1 MNYVRR
7 INKLV
12 HINNSEVELL
22 APVGSMESLHAA
34 VENGANA
41 VYLGGKMFN
50 ARQYASNFDMDELEE
65 AVKYAHLREVKVYI
79 TVNILLRNDELEKAL
94 DYIRHLYN
102 IDVDGLIVQDL
113 GLVYLIKSLF
123 PNFPLHGSTQM
134 TVNNLEGILFLE
146 EIGFERVVLAR
157 ELSIEQ
163 IKYIKDRCSVELEG
177 FIHGA
182 LCVCYSGQ
190 CLMSSIIGGRSGNR
204 GTCAQPCRMP
214 YSIVNLKDEKIV
226 NDQFNKVYLMSPKD
240 LCTIDSIEDVVNS
253 GLKSLKVEGRMKRP
267 EYVALVINKY
277 RKAIDKGSSNIT
289 KEDKKELFQIFNRGF
304 TKGYILGDFGKD
316 FISLDRPDNR
326 GVYIG
331 KVVNIENNNIKI
343 RLEDDVD
350 VGDGLELKTVDRD
363 YVGIIVNTTE
373 KKGNILVL
381 DNIKKIKM
389 NSPVYK
395 SSSIA
400 LLNRASESFAG
411 EKRIKYPINM
421 NVKIIIEKPATL
433 TISDGI
439 NMVNTESEVKVEKGK
454 RIFLTKERIIEQLDK
469 LGDEPYYIDNIDINL
484 EEGSFLSISDIN
496 GLRRMGIE
504 KLNELRANINNR
516 NPINEKELYERKS
529 EFFNYKVSEKY
540 IKEKKLSIKVSNLA
554 QFKSINLKKL
564 DRIYL
569 GFDEDIFNCI
579 REVKNADKEV
589 YFYTDKIY
597 SDVDLHLLG
606 DKLEAFSGYLDG
618 ISVSNIGTLHFIK
631 NNFNLKIHGDI
642 GLNVFNSYTA
652 KLLHNYGV
660 DSVTLSPELTLN
672 QIENV
677 NSRLNIPF
685 EAIGYGYLPLMVMK
699 YCPMSLIK
707 GCQDANNCGN
717 CKFSEGYGI
726 KDRKGIIFP
735 FKREGYATTVYNSV
749 PLVMIEDMNSL
760 FEIGVEMVRVD
771 FTHEDKDILAIQEAY
786 YDRLHGNLDK
796 CDVAQMLEQF
806 KQDKGF
812 TKGHYFRGV
821 L

>member
-1 MNYVRR
+1 MNN
-7 INKLV
+7 NK
-12 HINNSEVELL
+12 VELL
-22 APVGSMESLHAA
+22 APVGSMESLYAA

-50 ARQYASNFDMDELEE
+50 ARQYASNFDMNELQE
-65 AVKYAHLREVKVYI
+65 AVKYAHLRGVKVYI
-79 TVNILLRNDELEKAL
+79 TVNILLRNDELREAL

-113 GLVYLIKSLF
+113 GLSYLIKLLF

-134 TVNNLEGILFLE
+134 TINNLEGTLFLE
-146 EIGFERVVLAR
+146 EIGFKRVVLAR
-157 ELSIEQ
+157 ELSTEQ
-163 IKYIKDRCSVELEG
+163 IKYIKDRCSAELEG
-177 FIHGA
+177 FVHGA

-214 YSIVNLKDEKIV
+214 YSIVSLKNENIV
-226 NDQFNKVYLMSPKD
+226 NDKFDKVYLMSPKD

-267 EYVALVINKY
+267 EYVALVISKY
-277 RKAIDKGSSNIT
+277 RKALDKGSSNIT

-304 TKGYILGDFGKD
+304 TKGYILGDFGRD

-331 KVVNIENNNIKI
+331 KIVDIDSKSIKI
-343 RLEDDVD
+343 RLEDNVD
-350 VGDGLELKTVDRD
+350 AGDGLELKTVDGD
-363 YVGIIVNTTE
+363 YVGIVVNVAE
-373 KKGNILVL
+373 RKGNIIVL
-381 DNIKKIKM
+381 DNIKKVQI

-395 SSSIA
+395 SSSIS
-400 LLNRASESFAG
+400 LLNRAKESFTG

-421 NVKIIIEKPATL
+421 DVKIIIGKPAAL
-433 TISDGI
+433 IISDGKNI
-439 NMVNTESEVKVEKGK
+439 VNVESESKVEKGK
-454 RIFLTKERIIEQLDK
+454 KIFLTKERIIEQLDK

-496 GLRRMGIE
+496 GLRRMALE
-504 KLNELRANINNR
+504 KLNKLRANFNNR
-516 NPINEKELYERKS
+516 NSINKNELYERRK
-529 EFFNYKVSEKY
+529 EFFNYHVTKTDL
-540 IKEKKLSIKVSNLA
+540 KEKKLSIKVSNIA
-554 QFKSINLKKL
+554 QFKSIDLKKL

-569 GFDEDIFNCI
+569 GFHEDILNCI
-579 REVKNADKEV
+579 KEVKNADKEV

-597 SDVDLHLLG
+597 TDENLHLLS
-606 DKLEAFSGYLDG
+606 DKLEAFSDYLDG

-652 KLLHNYGV
+652 KMLHDYGV
-660 DSVTLSPELTLN
+660 DSITLSPELTLS
-672 QIENV
+672 QIKNG
-677 NSRLNIPF
+677 RFNIPF
-685 EAIGYGYLPLMVMK
+685 EAIVYGYLPLMVMK

-707 GCQDANNCGN
+707 GCQDANNCRN
-717 CKFSEGYGI
+717 CKFSEGYGL

-735 FKREGYATTVYNSV
+735 FNRENCTTTVYNSV

-760 FEIGVEMVRVD
+760 FDTGVEMVRLD
-771 FTHEDKDILAIQEAY
+771 FTHEYKDILAIQEAY

-796 CDVAQMLEQF
+796 CDIAQMLEYF